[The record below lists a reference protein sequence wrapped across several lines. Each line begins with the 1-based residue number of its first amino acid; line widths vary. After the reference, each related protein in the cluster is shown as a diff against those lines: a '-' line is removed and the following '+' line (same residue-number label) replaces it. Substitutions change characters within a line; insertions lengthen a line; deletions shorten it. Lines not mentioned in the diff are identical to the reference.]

1 MAASF
6 EGFQEVVEI
15 ESEDEDEALARALK
29 ETREAGG
36 SSEADVSGQLPATV
50 EEGQSLEPQEAESP
64 KPKQPVEPTPTPDP
78 ALASSQAPKPAT
90 VAQSHPEAPLEDKT
104 QSAANAVMEDGA
116 APFDVGNFQAGWC
129 MHDWLS
135 I

>member
-29 ETREAGG
+29 ETGEAGG

-50 EEGQSLEPQEAESP
+50 EEGRSLELKKLKARSQSSRWN
-64 KPKQPVEPTPTPDP
+64 QPLPLTQP
-78 ALASSQAPKPAT
+78 LR
-90 VAQSHPEAPLEDKT
+90 VAQRPSQQPSLSLILKPRMKT
-104 QSAANAVMEDGA
+104 RRSRQPMRSWKMVRHLSMSAISRLVGA
-116 APFDVGNFQAGWC
+116 CVTG
-129 MHDWLS
+129 
-135 I
+135 